1 MVSACISIR
10 ATFFQAD
17 NCQKIGLLN
26 MLPDCIE
33 NMSKYRSHQS
43 IEHGK
48 RILDVFLTFDHSAVL
63 SPCVLVCPRPLHL
76 PRGGIAGHSEQSA
89 ARLCRGTYDG
99 WDSCGFRTLSE
110 PPWAPQLFCDREI
123 ARESRQTGAHSPF
136 AFWRCEYVRGCTSF
150 YTILLL
156 FLRVFEIPSQTG
168 ERPYF
173 LGWPKMATWPKMGTP
188 PS

>member
-26 MLPDCIE
+26 MLPDDIE

-99 WDSCGFRTLSE
+99 WLCLRTLVASGHCPSLHRSHSLCGMARSLVTFAKQE
-110 PPWAPQLFCDREI
+110 PAHLSLSGGANMYVAVHLFIRLY
-123 ARESRQTGAHSPF
+123 F
-136 AFWRCEYVRGCTSF
+136 FF
-150 YTILLL
+150 
-156 FLRVFEIPSQTG
+156 G
-168 ERPYF
+168 E
-173 LGWPKMATWPKMGTP
+173 
-188 PS
+188 